1 MSVTTNMFENI
12 GIEIQAAL
20 VPLYLPLAKILKER
34 HGATL
39 HLYTRSRED
48 EKSFARDNKDGLWAS
63 VTNDTVHVEAIQA
76 KGLDEEKVISRARQ
90 TENLIG
96 EPINRLALSNRQMGH
111 AFAAGAWHHPV
122 PPYVTRASNTQ
133 LLHALAESVA
143 FWEREIREKNLGL
156 VMDGNKFM
164 AATAGSMGVPYRRL
178 TLARFGTYCYWAV
191 NDFFDHPGIE
201 KAYNALED
209 WPDAEIGG
217 SYALAAQKYE
227 IERHARSWWRIAV
240 SLPESILRH
249 FYYKARKMEK
259 GDSIFLSDL
268 ITSPFRIR
276 NAQRHLDRLATA
288 GLEDLAGKTFVYYPL
303 QKEPEATIGQAAP
316 ECLSQHA
323 TIIAVARDLPAG
335 VLLAIKENSSAV
347 GRRTASF
354 YDQIVAL
361 KNVVMLHPDTPSIE
375 AIKQAVATI
384 TIAGTASME
393 AAILGKPTLTFSG
406 HIKWK
411 FLPHARV
418 VTCES
423 ELPSLLRWVASGPF
437 DADQARQDGARFLAA
452 LKASSM
458 NLKGF
463 GRDRKGG
470 YVSDEKDT
478 NILYSALCQSLGLS
492 PVKASRKKVA

>member
-1 MSVTTNMFENI
+1 MPANIRIFENI
-12 GIEIQAAL
+12 GMEIQPAQVAMFTS
-20 VPLYLPLAKILKER
+20 LARLLKER
-34 HGATL
+34 HGSRI
-39 HLYTRSRED
+39 HLYVRSRVE
-48 EKSFARDNKDGLWAS
+48 ETAYRKNNSDGLWDT
-63 VTNDTVHVEAIQA
+63 VTNSSVYIPALQKEA
-76 KGLDEEKVISRARQ
+76 LDETEVTARARRM
-90 TENLIG
+90 EELVG
-96 EPINRLALSNRQMGH
+96 EPINRLVLPNRQMGH
-111 AFAAGAWHHPV
+111 AFAAGAWRHPV
-122 PPYVTRASNTQ
+122 APYVVRASNTQ

-143 FWEREIREKNLGL
+143 FWEREIRKKNLGL

-178 TLARFGTYCYWAV
+178 TLARLETYCYWAV
-191 NDFFDHPGIE
+191 NDYCDHSGIE

-209 WPDAEIGG
+209 WPEAEIGG

-227 IERHARSWWRIAV
+227 IERHARSWWRIIRT
-240 SLPESILRH
+240 LPESILRH
-249 FYYKARKMEK
+249 FYYKARGMEK
-259 GDSIFLSDL
+259 GDSVFLSDL
-268 ITSPFRIR
+268 VTSPFRIR

-288 GLEDLAGKTFVYYPL
+288 GLEDLAEKTFVYYPL
-303 QKEPEATIGQAAP
+303 QKEPEATIGQTAP

-323 TIIAVARDLPAG
+323 AILAVARDLPAG
-335 VLLAIKENSSAV
+335 VLLAIKENISAV

-361 KNVVMLHPDTPSIE
+361 KNVVMLHPDTLSLE
-375 AIKQAVATI
+375 AVKQAVATI

-393 AAILGKPTLTFSG
+393 AAILGKPTLTFSE
-406 HIKWK
+406 HIKWE

-418 VTCES
+418 VKSES
-423 ELPSLLRWVASGPF
+423 ELPSFLRWAVFGPF

-470 YVSDEKDT
+470 YLSDEKDT
-478 NILYSALCQSLGLS
+478 EILYSSLCQSLGLT
-492 PVKASRKKVA
+492 PVEASRKKVA

>member
-1 MSVTTNMFENI
+1 MPANIRIFENI
-12 GIEIQAAL
+12 GMEIQPAQVAMFTS
-20 VPLYLPLAKILKER
+20 LARLLKER
-34 HGATL
+34 HGSRI
-39 HLYTRSRED
+39 HLYVRSRVE
-48 EKSFARDNKDGLWAS
+48 ETAYRKNNSDGLWDT
-63 VTNDTVHVEAIQA
+63 VTNSSVYIPALQKEA
-76 KGLDEEKVISRARQ
+76 LDETEVTARARRM
-90 TENLIG
+90 EELVG
-96 EPINRLALSNRQMGH
+96 EPINRLVLPNRQMGH
-111 AFAAGAWHHPV
+111 AFAAGAWRHPV
-122 PPYVTRASNTQ
+122 APYVVRASNTQ

-143 FWEREIREKNLGL
+143 FWEREIRKKNLGL

-178 TLARFGTYCYWAV
+178 TLARFGTYCYWAI

-209 WPDAEIGG
+209 WPDAEIEG

-227 IERHARSWWRIAV
+227 IERHARSWWRIAA

-249 FYYKARKMEK
+249 FYYKVRKMEK
-259 GDSIFLSDL
+259 GDSVFLSDL
-268 ITSPFRIR
+268 VTSPFRIR

-288 GLEDLAGKTFVYYPL
+288 GLEDLAEKTFVYYPL
-303 QKEPEATIGQAAP
+303 QKEPEATIGQTAP

-323 TIIAVARDLPAG
+323 AILAVARDLPAG
-335 VLLAIKENSSAV
+335 VLLAIKENISAV

-361 KNVVMLHPDTPSIE
+361 KNVVMLHPDTLSLE
-375 AIKQAVATI
+375 AVKQAVATI

-393 AAILGKPTLTFSG
+393 AAILGKPTLTFSE

>member
-1 MSVTTNMFENI
+1 MPANIRIFENI
-12 GIEIQAAL
+12 GMEIQPAQVAMFTS
-20 VPLYLPLAKILKER
+20 LARLLKER
-34 HGATL
+34 HGSRI
-39 HLYTRSRED
+39 HLYVRSRVE
-48 EKSFARDNKDGLWAS
+48 ETAYRKNNSDGLWDT
-63 VTNDTVHVEAIQA
+63 VTNSSVYIPALQKEA
-76 KGLDEEKVISRARQ
+76 LDETEVTARARRM
-90 TENLIG
+90 EELVG
-96 EPINRLALSNRQMGH
+96 EPINRLVLPNRQMGH
-111 AFAAGAWHHPV
+111 AFAAGAWRHPV
-122 PPYVTRASNTQ
+122 APYVVRASNTQ

-143 FWEREIREKNLGL
+143 FWEREIRKKNLGL

-178 TLARFGTYCYWAV
+178 TLARFGTYCYWAI

-209 WPDAEIGG
+209 WPDAEIEG

-227 IERHARSWWRIAV
+227 IERHARSWWRIAA

-249 FYYKARKMEK
+249 FYYKVRKMEK
-259 GDSIFLSDL
+259 GDSVFLSDL
-268 ITSPFRIR
+268 VTSPFRIR

-303 QKEPEATIGQAAP
+303 QKEPEASIMLTAP

-323 TIIAVARDLPAG
+323 TILSLARDLPAG
-335 VLLAIKENSSAV
+335 VLLAIKENTSAV

-361 KNVVMLHPDTPSIE
+361 KNVVMLHPDTLSLE
-375 AIKQAVATI
+375 AVKQAVATI

-393 AAILGKPTLTFSG
+393 AAILGKPTLTFSE
-406 HIKWK
+406 HIKWE

-418 VTCES
+418 VKSES
-423 ELPSLLRWVASGPF
+423 ELPSFLRWAVFGPF

-470 YVSDEKDT
+470 YLSDEKDT
-478 NILYSALCQSLGLS
+478 EILYSSLCQSLGLT
-492 PVKASRKKVA
+492 PVEASRKKVA